1 MKGCFEGPTEVTV
14 MTAAL
19 KLLLLSLLVFVTA
32 LAAEHLLVP
41 NIEPIAWSTEPQSVW
56 ALEGAFMLRSIEITS
71 AVVAA
76 IAFAAAAF
84 CGVRR
89 TLRTGEQ
96 G

>member
-1 MKGCFEGPTEVTV
+1 

-19 KLLLLSLLVFVTA
+19 KLSLLSLLVFV
-32 LAAEHLLVP
+32 AAFVAERLLVP
-41 NIEPIAWSTEPQSVW
+41 NIVPIGWSHEPQSLW
-56 ALEGAFMLRSIEITS
+56 AVEVAFMLRSIEITS

-76 IAFAAAAF
+76 IALAAATF

-89 TLRTGEQ
+89 ALRAGAQ